1 MILSE
6 DLKKRITE
14 LYNNTPEDIH
24 SVSFGFKYINNVRTN
39 IISII
44 FYVDKKIPQNQLP
57 TDLVL
62 PSSITVNG
70 IEYSTDVQEQPR
82 AVPCTCYNYVG
93 DLQDLP
99 PDISRLRIFEQSD
112 PSPIIP
118 MRGGTE
124 VAQYLT
130 KILAETINNEIF
142 IAPTLGTLGLFCI
155 DNADGTIIGLT
166 NAHVAVYNSLVVND
180 SQRNWIREQ
189 INPYNT
195 YEPFNDDE
203 INSLNISASPRVS
216 TVIGLGNNQSSLLS
230 IATIKRYQPISTS
243 NNNFIDVTI
252 VQPDKTLLDA
262 NSYKIFEPIGSIEY
276 GDFLPFAS
284 TNEIDNLLISNPR
297 LYSTGRTTGPKG
309 FGVSASCRLRV
320 RDLGLS
326 ATIQGDGYSL
336 PGSNQSVTFDDTIE
350 YEYEDQSLG
359 PAQPGD
365 SGSILLADING
376 TRKVIGLVFAIRG
389 DRIAVACRIDR
400 IAEDMNIRAWDNTVN
415 FSAIP
420 SVKNAAGILL
430 NRLDSRAGNT
440 SIIFNNKRYYQV
452 GFTRNTNYLTLPLQ

>member
-1 MILSE
+1 MILSNS
-6 DLKKRITE
+6 LKKRIEE

-24 SVSFGFKYINNVRTN
+24 SVSFGFKYINNVKTN
-39 IISII
+39 IFSII
-44 FYVDKKIPQNQLP
+44 FYVDKKIPQNQLS

-62 PSSITVNG
+62 PSSI
-70 IEYSTDVQEQPR
+70 IIDDIKYLTDVQEQPR
-82 AVPCTCYNYVG
+82 AVLCTCYNYVG

-99 PDISRLRIFEQSD
+99 QDIRRLRIFEQSN

-118 MRGGTE
+118 MRGGME
-124 VAQYLT
+124 IAQYPT
-130 KILAETINNEIF
+130 KIFAETIGDEIF

-155 DNADGTIIGLT
+155 DNSDGTIIGLT
-166 NAHVAVYNSLVVND
+166 NAHVAVYNSIVAND

-203 INSLNISASPRVS
+203 ANSLNITASPRVS
-216 TVIGLGNNQSSLLS
+216 TVTGLGNNQSSLLNVG
-230 IATIKRYQPISTS
+230 TIKRYQPISTS

-252 VQPDKTLLDA
+252 VQPDQTLLDA
-262 NSYKIFEPIGSIEY
+262 NSYRIFEPIGSIEY
-276 GDFLPFAS
+276 SNFLPFAS

-309 FGVSASCRLRV
+309 FGALSSCTLRIK
-320 RDLGLS
+320 DLGLS

-336 PGSNQSVTFDDTIE
+336 PGSNLSTTFTDTIE
-350 YEYEDQSLG
+350 YEYEDESLG

-376 TRKVIGLVFAIRG
+376 TRKVIGLVFAIMG
-389 DRIAVACRIDR
+389 DRIALACRIDR
-400 IAEDMNIRAWDNTVN
+400 IAENMNIRAWDNTVN

-440 SIIFNNKRYYQV
+440 SIVFNNKRYYQV